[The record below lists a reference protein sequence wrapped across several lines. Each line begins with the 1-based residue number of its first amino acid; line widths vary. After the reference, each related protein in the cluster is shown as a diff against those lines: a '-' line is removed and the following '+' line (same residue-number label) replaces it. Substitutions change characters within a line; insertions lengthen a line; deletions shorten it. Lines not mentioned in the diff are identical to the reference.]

1 MKDMLAAIG
10 GKKGDKLGPNGELAT
25 FKDECFSFT
34 AGKYIYEACPFKK
47 AHQKDRDDSKGSG
60 TNLRQ
65 WKGMEFDEESGQR
78 IMRWEGGAKCWNGPN
93 RSATVYITSGA
104 ETKVISADEPETC
117 RYVLQM
123 ESHIACDDAY
133 KEKFGF

>member
-65 WKGMEFDEESGQR
+65 WKGMEFDEESRQR

-93 RSATVYITSGA
+93 RSATVYVTSGA